1 MSTSRISGVKISG
14 IASAVPEQIRTVLED
29 MKVFDADEVSKISD
43 NIGVKSRHIAPPHIC
58 TSDLCYFAAERL
70 LRDADWA
77 KDSVDALIF
86 VSQTPDYRLP
96 ATGCVLQNRL
106 GLSTECAAFDISMG
120 CSGYIYGLWMASNL
134 IAGGSAN
141 RVLLLVGDTV
151 NKLLSPQDRSV
162 ALLFGD
168 AGTAT
173 LLEKSVSAEVMTFV
187 MGTDGA
193 GADNLIVPA
202 GGFRNL
208 SNDSSSLPL
217 ERENGNIRSDQDL
230 FMNGA
235 EVFAFTLA
243 RVSSLIKSV
252 LDESKWT
259 TDDVDFF
266 VFHQANKFML
276 NFLAKKMKLPPGKV
290 PITLEKLGNTSSA
303 SIPLALTDSLA
314 QKLRAEK
321 LKLVL
326 SGFGVGY
333 SWGAV
338 TLSAGP
344 IIMPELIVVP

>member
-1 MSTSRISGVKISG
+1 MSTSKISGVKISG
-14 IASAVPEQIRTVLED
+14 IASAVPEQIRTILDD
-29 MKVFDADEVSKISD
+29 MKVFGEDEVSKISES
-43 NIGVKSRHIAPPHIC
+43 IGVKSRHVAPPHLC
-58 TSDLCYFAAERL
+58 TSDLCYSAAERL
-70 LRDADWA
+70 LSDADWA
-77 KDSVDALIF
+77 KDSVNALIF

-96 ATGCVLQNRL
+96 ATSCVLQNRL

-134 IAGGSAN
+134 IAGGSAD
-141 RVLLLVGDTV
+141 RVLLLVGDTS

-173 LLEKSVSAEVMTFV
+173 LLEKSASAESMTFV

-193 GADNLIVPA
+193 GSGNLIVPA
-202 GGFRNL
+202 GGFRNP
-208 SNDSSSLPL
+208 SNDSS
-217 ERENGNIRSDQDL
+217 RTRVDKENGNIRSDEDL
-230 FMNGA
+230 YMNGA

-243 RVSSLIKSV
+243 RVAPLIKSV
-252 LDESKWT
+252 LSASNWT

-276 NFLAKKMKLPPGKV
+276 NFLAKKMKLPPHKI
-290 PITLEKLGNTSSA
+290 PLTLEKLGNTSSA
-303 SIPLALTDSLA
+303 SIPLALSDSLT
-314 QKLRAEK
+314 QKLRAEE

-338 TLSAGP
+338 TLIAGP
-344 IIMPELIVVP
+344 IIMPELILVP